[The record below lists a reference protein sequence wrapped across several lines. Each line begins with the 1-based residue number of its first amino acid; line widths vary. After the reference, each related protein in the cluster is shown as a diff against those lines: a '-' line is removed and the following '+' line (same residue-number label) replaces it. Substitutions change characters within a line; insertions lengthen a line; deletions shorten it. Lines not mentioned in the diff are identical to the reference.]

1 MIMSKNA
8 FFFVF
13 KTCIIESLSPMLRSI
28 GVLRHCSIVCISSGR
43 AWDSSR
49 IFHWGIIPRIF
60 FRILL
65 LVYLCH
71 VYSVSSTKWLPLFK
85 IKMLLSRQIAA
96 WCSGFYVQML
106 ADPSIFCLNQL
117 QQGHVDSCKGLSTV
131 SFRVQKGSPSQAKA
145 QHKDELQMSN
155 AWDEKGVWQWAVA
168 IHWGWWG
175 WGGEIHR
182 DWEGVSNPFCK
193 QEFRQFRTKSSKQT
207 LICLHPSWK
216 IAHNMSLWN
225 NWNNVGDEQRRFHA
239 GIIWPQLPAH
249 RGLLRPFLCKPHI
262 WLDALLGR

>member
-1 MIMSKNA
+1 
-8 FFFVF
+8 
-13 KTCIIESLSPMLRSI
+13 
-28 GVLRHCSIVCISSGR
+28 
-43 AWDSSR
+43 
-49 IFHWGIIPRIF
+49 
-60 FRILL
+60 
-65 LVYLCH
+65 
-71 VYSVSSTKWLPLFK
+71 
-85 IKMLLSRQIAA
+85 MLLSRQIAA

-225 NWNNVGDEQRRFHA
+225 NWNNVGDEQRRFHLF
-239 GIIWPQLPAH
+239 GHNCQRTEDYCAH
-249 RGLLRPFLCKPHI
+249 SCASLIFDLTPF
-262 WLDALLGR
+262 